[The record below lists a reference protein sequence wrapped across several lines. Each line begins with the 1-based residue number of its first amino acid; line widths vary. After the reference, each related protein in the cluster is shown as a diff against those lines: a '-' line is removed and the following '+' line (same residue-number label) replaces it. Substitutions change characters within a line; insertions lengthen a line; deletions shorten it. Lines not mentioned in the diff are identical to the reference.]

1 MMSTTYSVM
10 FGSLLAAPILISIA
24 IVLFIRKRVRAAVIL
39 ILLSAAAFFVAILP
53 IAVYLVRVGPSTP
66 GDANPVNIVDG
77 FVLAQYGGV
86 WTLESTNNRSSFETF
101 DLMGLNDTFILL
113 VEGDATAPTSVRL
126 ISRRSGTARPPTV
139 DLGLD
144 RVSVERW
151 LAAEGGPPLAD
162 LRSPE
167 AVQWSWALFGRP

>member
-101 DLMGLNDTFILL
+101 DLCLL
-113 VEGDATAPTSVRL
+113 YTSPSPRDQRG
-126 ISRRSGTARPPTV
+126 SRMPSSA
-139 DLGLD
+139 
-144 RVSVERW
+144 
-151 LAAEGGPPLAD
+151 
-162 LRSPE
+162 
-167 AVQWSWALFGRP
+167 

>member
-1 MMSTTYSVM
+1 MISTVYSMMC
-10 FGSLLAAPILISIA
+10 GSLVLAPILIAIA
-24 IVLFIRKRVRAAVIL
+24 IVLLARKRFGAGILL
-39 ILLSAAAFFVAILP
+39 ILLSAAAFVLALLP
-53 IAVYLVRVGPSTP
+53 IGVYLVRVGPSSP
-66 GDANPVNIVDG
+66 GDANPVNIVDD

-86 WTLESTNNRSSFETF
+86 WTLESTNNRTSFETF
-101 DLMGLNDTFILL
+101 DLMGVNDTFILL

-126 ISRRSGTARPPTV
+126 ISRRSGTAQPATV

-144 RVSVERW
+144 RVSVARW